1 MKLAYLLLMIMC
13 VACSAEKSATSKARP
28 LAVAV
33 INLQPALSYKV
44 SRYYVGEIIPER
56 ASLLSFERTGKLV
69 KLFVREGQQITKGKI
84 LAKLACSKLQAKR
97 RELIAAK
104 KIAEAKL
111 QEMNN
116 GPRLQ
121 EIKALR
127 AQVRN
132 LNKQFEL
139 SQQQHLRHVALR
151 ETDAISQEALDAVTS
166 RLYSNN
172 AQLEVSQRRLKLLL
186 QGTRYERIAAQKA
199 AIQQLEASLAQLEV
213 DLRNGELRAPYSGVI
228 AKRLVNEGTVVTPG
242 QSVLRIL
249 ESNNTKVHV
258 GIPVR
263 ATKLFTQK
271 QTYRIEIRGKQH
283 LATIRTVLPEV
294 DPLTKTATLVLKIKS
309 RERFFPGEIVRL
321 KTSKHIKAKGYWIP
335 TSALVRGNYGLWFCF
350 VVDKAH
356 IQKNHVEILYT
367 KNSSV
372 FIQAD
377 LPTGTIIVKNG
388 IHRVAPGQKVQI
400 LD

>member
-1 MKLAYLLLMIMC
+1 MKLAYLLLLIMC
-13 VACSAEKSATSKARP
+13 LGCSAEKSHTSKAEP
-28 LAVAV
+28 LAVS
-33 INLQPALSYKV
+33 IIRLQPTSSYEV

-56 ASLLSFERTGKLV
+56 VSLLSFERTGKLA

-84 LAKLACSKLQAKR
+84 LAKLACKKLQAKR

-132 LNKQFEL
+132 LNKQCEL
-139 SQQQHLRHVALR
+139 SQRQHLRHVALR
-151 ETDAISQEALDAVTS
+151 ETDAISQETLDAVTS

-186 QGTRYERIAAQKA
+186 QGTRYERIVAQKA

-228 AKRLVNEGTVVTPG
+228 AKRLVNEGTVITPG
-242 QSVLRIL
+242 QCVLRVL
-249 ESNNTKVHV
+249 ENNNTKVHV
-258 GIPVR
+258 GIPLHM
-263 ATKLFTQK
+263 TKLFAQK
-271 QTYRIEIRGKQH
+271 QTHRIEIRGKQYP
-283 LATIRTVLPEV
+283 AVVRTVLPEV
-294 DPLTKTATLVLKIKS
+294 DPLTKTATLVLKIES
-309 RERFFPGEIVRL
+309 GERFFPGEIVRL

-367 KNSSV
+367 KNNRV

-377 LPTGTIIVKNG
+377 FPAGTIIVKNG